1 MPATHAPSDLQP
13 KQLTPI
19 RTKIVATLGP
29 AVEAPDDLRS
39 LLAAGVD
46 VCRLN
51 FSHGE
56 LEGHAK
62 TLATIRQQVEAI
74 GRPVAILGDLGGPK
88 IRVGDV
94 DEDNDDRGMRVE
106 TGDTLTIQRDPV
118 VGRNGIVS
126 CTYQG
131 LVDDVEVGDRLL
143 IEDGLLRFVCEEKLV
158 RGDNV
163 DAILLR
169 CTAGGVVKT
178 RKGIN
183 LPGTRLGLPS
193 ITKRDW
199 SCVDFAIDNDLDY
212 LALSFVRR
220 ADDIRELRKRLDA
233 RGSKIGIIAKI
244 EKAEAVSDIDGII
257 EASDGLMVARGDLG
271 VEMDLAR
278 VPIIQKDLLAKC
290 RRAGKPAIVAT
301 QMLQSM
307 VDVPSPTRAEVSDVA
322 NAIFDGTD
330 ATMLS
335 GETSVGKFPVGSV
348 HVMRHVAEATEGYI
362 VTHGGGP
369 GGAETAP
376 GDLQVTLAAAK
387 AVRQMLASLPCK
399 AVVVYS
405 ITGDTARIFA
415 GQRFDVPTLAL
426 TDDVR
431 QLRQMALHYGVIP
444 MYMDQPAN
452 LQALSDAAD
461 QLVVDRGL
469 ASEGDRVIIVA
480 GRHLGAPGT
489 MNGIIIHTVGR
500 QVPDPC
506 DVEAA

>member
-1 MPATHAPSDLQP
+1 MTPSSSNATRSSAETAPF
-13 KQLTPI
+13 
-19 RTKIVATLGP
+19 G
-29 AVEAPDDLRS
+29 
-39 LLAAGVD
+39 
-46 VCRLN
+46 
-51 FSHGE
+51 
-56 LEGHAK
+56 
-62 TLATIRQQVEAI
+62 
-74 GRPVAILGDLGGPK
+74 
-88 IRVGDV
+88 
-94 DEDNDDRGMRVE
+94 
-106 TGDTLTIQRDPV
+106 
-118 VGRNGIVS
+118 

-220 ADDIRELRKRLDA
+220 ADDIRELRKRLLERD
-233 RGSKIGIIAKI
+233 SKIGIIAKI
-244 EKAEAVSDIDGII
+244 EKAEAVSDIDAII

-278 VPIIQKDLLAKC
+278 VPIIQKDLVAKC

-348 HVMRHVAEATEGYI
+348 HVMQHVAEATEDYI

-369 GGAETAP
+369 GGAETGTGRPASHACRRQ
-376 GDLQVTLAAAK
+376 GSAADARVAALQGGCRLQHLGGHGPHFRRS
-387 AVRQMLASLPCK
+387 AVRR
-399 AVVVYS
+399 
-405 ITGDTARIFA
+405 TDA
-415 GQRFDVPTLAL
+415 G
-426 TDDVR
+426 
-431 QLRQMALHYGVIP
+431 
-444 MYMDQPAN
+444 
-452 LQALSDAAD
+452 
-461 QLVVDRGL
+461 VDR
-469 ASEGDRVIIVA
+469 
-480 GRHLGAPGT
+480 
-489 MNGIIIHTVGR
+489 
-500 QVPDPC
+500 
-506 DVEAA
+506 